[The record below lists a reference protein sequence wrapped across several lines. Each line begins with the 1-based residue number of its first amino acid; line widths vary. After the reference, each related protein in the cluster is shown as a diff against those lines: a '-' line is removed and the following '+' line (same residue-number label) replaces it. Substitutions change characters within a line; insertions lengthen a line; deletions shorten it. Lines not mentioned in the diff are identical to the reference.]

1 MLTLVTFHA
10 NLCTNVLISSHI
22 APLRH
27 HNYKF
32 MAFYM
37 YTRIQNICTGMSAQR
52 ASEVALQKMADRV
65 KGHGG
70 VVTVSKDGD
79 IGKHFTTERM
89 AWAWIKA
96 GKLHYGLNCG
106 EDFIAAE

>member
-1 MLTLVTFHA
+1 MA
-10 NLCTNVLISSHI
+10 N
-22 APLRH
+22 
-27 HNYKF
+27 
-32 MAFYM
+32 
-37 YTRIQNICTGMSAQR
+37 
-52 ASEVALQKMADRV
+52 RV